1 MREKMKT
8 GQTLEAGGNCA
19 VCDTRE
25 RRIVS
30 LVGRGFQKL
39 TTVICTGCG
48 LVHSHPIP
56 SPADL
61 QRFYAEDY
69 RKAYKGTHKPKLKH
83 VYRYAPGAY
92 QRVAELAAL
101 VGPEQRRF
109 LDIGSGSGEIL
120 YMARKAGFEVTGVE
134 PNTGYADYTREELGL
149 PVQNC
154 TFEEADLP
162 KAHFDIL
169 NLSHVLEHLPDPLA
183 SLRFLNTLLRPGGI
197 LCVAVPDIGHASHA
211 PWTRFHYAHIHN
223 FSHETLKA
231 MVLKAGFEILP
242 QSSGSTTLIARK
254 TGAAFCD
261 MPRPMPENYEML
273 WQTLTAEHA
282 GVAHVAGKRGIA
294 RLLGKL
300 YRYPRDHVMGRL
312 MGSPRRILDK
322 VHARMCETYGTL
334 MTFALAAV

>member
-1 MREKMKT
+1 MST
-8 GQTLEAGGNCA
+8 A
-19 VCDTRE
+19 TR
-25 RRIVS
+25 RARIS
-30 LVGRGFQKL
+30 GWRSWPRWF
-39 TTVICTGCG
+39 
-48 LVHSHPIP
+48 
-56 SPADL
+56 
-61 QRFYAEDY
+61 
-69 RKAYKGTHKPKLKH
+69 
-83 VYRYAPGAY
+83 
-92 QRVAELAAL
+92 
-101 VGPEQRRF
+101 GPERRRF

-134 PNTGYADYTREELGL
+134 PNTGYAEYTREELGL

-242 QSSGSTTLIARK
+242 QSSGSTDADRPQDGGGVLRHAAADAGELRDAVADADGGACGRCACRRQARHRPVDRQAVPLSARPCDGPADGLAAPHPRQ
-254 TGAAFCD
+254 GACTHGA
-261 MPRPMPENYEML
+261 
-273 WQTLTAEHA
+273 
-282 GVAHVAGKRGIA
+282 
-294 RLLGKL
+294 
-300 YRYPRDHVMGRL
+300 
-312 MGSPRRILDK
+312 
-322 VHARMCETYGTL
+322 ETYGTL
-334 MTFALAAV
+334 MTFVLAAV